1 MAESHSGSDLEGSNA
16 ALVYRDLPVGA
27 RVKRKDGAIL
37 EVTGNPRDG
46 AWLLVRV
53 VENPNDPARIG
64 EEDMVFFTE
73 VEAVVSSRTAHLSE
87 QELHP

>member
-1 MAESHSGSDLEGSNA
+1 MAEASSGSDLEGSNA
-16 ALVYRDLPVGA
+16 SLVYRDLPVGA

-53 VENPNDPARIG
+53 VEDPNEPARVG
-64 EEDMVFFTE
+64 QEDMVFFTD
-73 VEAVVSSRTAHLSE
+73 VVAVV
-87 QELHP
+87 

>member
-1 MAESHSGSDLEGSNA
+1 MTEAHSGSDLEGSNA

-27 RVKRKDGAIL
+27 RVQRKDGAIL

-53 VENPNDPARIG
+53 VEDPNDPANIG
-64 EEDMVFFTE
+64 QEDMVFFTD
-73 VEAVVSSRTAHLSE
+73 VEAVI
-87 QELHP
+87 